1 MWIQQWIKNTKNP
14 CPHGTYILVRE
25 DGSYTKEVSKMN
37 SVSDK
42 CYGEKNMKGDKKLCV
57 VGSCNVK

>member
-1 MWIQQWIKNTKNP
+1 
-14 CPHGTYILVRE
+14 
-25 DGSYTKEVSKMN
+25 MN

-57 VGSCNVK
+57 VGSSNIK

>member
-1 MWIQQWIKNTKNP
+1 
-14 CPHGTYILVRE
+14 
-25 DGSYTKEVSKMN
+25 MN